1 MLFSRSKLVPP
12 QAGHVTACD
21 IAPGVYNGRSALK
34 QIDIEDAD
42 LGDEL
47 GQGQFHVV
55 SAIEVIE
62 HLDRGLPLVDTR
74 LGEFH
79 RGGTIPGARWLC
91 HEEVREHLDELDPGV
106 PTVFFCNGPQ
116 CTATPDAIRKLL
128 DAGYPAGAILYY
140 RGGIHDWVTLGYPV
154 IPGQA
159 ASDEPFA

>member
-1 MLFSRSKLVPP
+1 MRARIERIPQREQTSQVPRP
-12 QAGHVTACD
+12 RGDGIYEVDATWGAVQPLEL
-21 IAPGVYNGRSALK
+21 APGVRTVG
-34 QIDIEDAD
+34 
-42 LGDEL
+42 EL
-47 GQGQFHVV
+47 
-55 SAIEVIE
+55 EVIE